1 MKCTFD
7 PEQTVLKRL
16 AQSCLCAL
24 LVAGCAPEALSALI
38 AYEGFNYPDGTDLTG
53 QDGGTGWTSAWGAN
67 SGGVTDPAGDVVGDT
82 VVAGGLNYTDSKGNK
97 LVTAG
102 GHGLFSG
109 VDGTSQPFRDMAARG
124 ETGTTT
130 WISFIGVRQGET
142 AEGDNPYPR
151 GSNLAFFND
160 NSERFAIGNA
170 SGAPVNAWSI
180 LNLGG
185 SLANLRS
192 SERPYQQLSFV
203 VVRVDH
209 KEENDDTYL
218 FLDPVLDVEPNITT
232 AATNTLGEFD
242 HLFNRVRPFAGNL
255 DTGNNRR

>member
-124 ETGTTT
+124 ETGT
-130 WISFIGVRQGET
+130 
-142 AEGDNPYPR
+142 
-151 GSNLAFFND
+151 
-160 NSERFAIGNA
+160 
-170 SGAPVNAWSI
+170 
-180 LNLGG
+180 
-185 SLANLRS
+185 
-192 SERPYQQLSFV
+192 
-203 VVRVDH
+203 
-209 KEENDDTYL
+209 
-218 FLDPVLDVEPNITT
+218 
-232 AATNTLGEFD
+232 
-242 HLFNRVRPFAGNL
+242 
-255 DTGNNRR
+255 